1 MSLEAVLFQALNGLA
16 TASSLFLVGAGL
28 SLIFGVTRI
37 INIAHGSFY
46 MVGLYLAYTFATSVG
61 GALGFWGGIVGA
73 ALIVGALGAATE
85 IALLRRV
92 YQAPELFQLLATFAL
107 VLVINDVTQY
117 LWGPEDLLGPR
128 APGLRGSIAI
138 LGRRF
143 PSYDLFLIG
152 IGPLVLLLL
161 YLMVART
168 RFGRLIRA
176 ATQDREMVG
185 ALGVNQAMLFTVVFA
200 LGSLLAGLGG
210 ALQVA
215 REPANLGL
223 DLTVIGDA
231 FVVVVVG
238 GMGSIGGAF
247 LAALIIAEVKALCI
261 GIGVVNVG
269 AFTMNFSK
277 LTLVAEFLVMAIVLI
292 VRPYGLLGRPQ
303 GAVRNPAEIEDPI
316 RPANLPVKLVGGAT
330 LLGLLILPLA
340 AALSPYTVVLAID
353 ILIAILF
360 ATSLH
365 FIMGPGGMASFG
377 HAAYFGLGAYGA
389 GLVVKFL
396 TGSMAAALL
405 GGLVAAA
412 AGALLFGWFAV
423 RLSGVYLAML
433 TLAFAQIVWSIL
445 YQWEGV
451 TGGSNGI
458 LGIWPRPPFDSRSA
472 FLSAD
477 TCLRGRRSAVAAPVP
492 VCSVRLRDARGAGL
506 AAEGGGDRHRRQ
518 ARALDRL
525 CHRGNVRRRGRSAV
539 CVRQRHHLARSRLGL
554 ALARRHGHGAA
565 RRHPDVERPD
575 RGRSYLYV
583 AAGHDHAP
591 DAFLARAPWPR
602 NPSPGAGISQRHR
615 GRAHQPVCA
624 QRQARMSILCV
635 RNLSKAFGG
644 VHAINNVSFDIAEG
658 EFLAL
663 IGPNGAGKSTCFNII
678 NGQLTPDRGE
688 VRFSDRSLVG
698 LRPREIWRLGVG
710 RTFQV
715 AATFGSMTAA
725 ENIQLA
731 LASHHGETYRF
742 GKALRHRCHSEALAL
757 LARVGMADAAG
768 RACKELAYGD
778 VKRVELA
785 VALANDPRLLLMDE
799 PTAGMAPRER
809 DDLIALVKRLVVE
822 KKISVLFTEHSMD
835 VVFAYAD
842 RILVLAGGALI
853 AEGNAAAIRD
863 NRKVQQVYLGTG
875 LRRAARGGA
884 RP

>member
-85 IALLRRV
+85 IVLLRRV

-143 PSYDLFLIG
+143 PSYDLFLMG

-292 VRPYGLLGRPQ
+292 VRPYELLGRPQ

-472 FLSAD
+472 FYLLTLAF
-477 TCLRGRRSAVAAPVP
+477 AVAGVLLLRRFLFAP
-492 VCSVRLRDARGAGL
+492 
-506 AAEGGGDRHRRQ
+506 
-518 ARALDRL
+518 
-525 CHRGNVRRRGRSAV
+525 
-539 CVRQRHHLARSRLGL
+539 
-554 ALARRHGHGAA
+554 
-565 RRHPDVERPD
+565 
-575 RGRSYLYV
+575 
-583 AAGHDHAP
+583 
-591 DAFLARAPWPR
+591 
-602 NPSPGAGISQRHR
+602 
-615 GRAHQPVCA
+615 
-624 QRQARMSILCV
+624 
-635 RNLSKAFGG
+635 FGY
-644 VHAINNVSFDIAEG
+644 AM
-658 EFLAL
+658 
-663 IGPNGAGKSTCFNII
+663 
-678 NGQLTPDRGE
+678 R
-688 VRFSDRSLVG
+688 
-698 LRPREIWRLGVG
+698 
-710 RTFQV
+710 
-715 AATFGSMTAA
+715 
-725 ENIQLA
+725 
-731 LASHHGETYRF
+731 
-742 GKALRHRCHSEALAL
+742 
-757 LARVGMADAAG
+757 AG
-768 RACKELAYGD
+768 RDSPLRAEAIGID
-778 VKRVELA
+778 VKRVHWIGFAIAGTFGGAAGALFAFAKGTISPDLA
-785 VALANDPRLLLMDE
+785 WVSRSLDGMVMVLLGGLQTLSGPIVGAAIFTWLQDTIMRQTPFWRGLLGLVILLLVLAFPGGIVGALANRFVRK
-799 PTAGMAPRER
+799 G
-809 DDLIALVKRLVVE
+809 K
-822 KKISVLFTEHSMD
+822 
-835 VVFAYAD
+835 
-842 RILVLAGGALI
+842 LA
-853 AEGNAAAIRD
+853 
-863 NRKVQQVYLGTG
+863 
-875 LRRAARGGA
+875 
-884 RP
+884 